1 MRGKTIKI
9 TLVIVICIIAV
20 ITAAVLVPK
29 ATKEEQRTAEN
40 MTQEETTA
48 QEETKLETEPET
60 KTQETE
66 AEEVTELTD
75 PRTEDVTEPE
85 TETQMQTAAETRADA
100 ETTEEVTVPEI
111 KKQNGSSV
119 VSLSVVGDIYL
130 SPMMEQNY
138 RQSGISGVISPKIQ
152 SIFQSVDIAVGDHE
166 YVCGDLDENQ
176 KVDYQQYTFLCPTAR
191 EEMILKDFS
200 FEVMTLANNHMMDYG
215 WEGLCSTMAE
225 VKRQGIAVIGGGN
238 NLDEALKPYTAQV
251 NGKKIAILSATRVVP
266 QLDWYAGDTPGLM
279 TTYEQ
284 TDRYELLKQEI
295 TRLKTQ
301 ENYDIVIM
309 YVHWGNDSDKT
320 ILNSQRTLGHGY
332 IDAGADMVIGNHTHV
347 LQGMEFYQG
356 KMIVYGLSN
365 FLFGSYHSDTMV
377 LTLEIDRENAI
388 TAKVLPCTSEG
399 FYTQE
404 LSGEAA
410 EKIWNYIESMSDN
423 VTFDGEGTILQ
434 KNN

>member
-48 QEETKLETEPET
+48 QAETTAQEETKLETEPET

-66 AEEVTELTD
+66 AEEVTKLTD
-75 PRTEDVTEPE
+75 PRTEEVTEP
-85 TETQMQTAAETRADA
+85 ETQMQTAAETRADS

-119 VSLSVVGDIYL
+119 VSLSFVGDIYL

-215 WEGLCSTMAE
+215 WEGLRSTMAE
-225 VKRQGIAVIGGGN
+225 VKR
-238 NLDEALKPYTAQV
+238 P
-251 NGKKIAILSATRVVP
+251 P
-266 QLDWYAGDTPGLM
+266 
-279 TTYEQ
+279 
-284 TDRYELLKQEI
+284 
-295 TRLKTQ
+295 
-301 ENYDIVIM
+301 DIP
-309 YVHWGNDSDKT
+309 
-320 ILNSQRTLGHGY
+320 LCR
-332 IDAGADMVIGNHTHV
+332 
-347 LQGMEFYQG
+347 
-356 KMIVYGLSN
+356 
-365 FLFGSYHSDTMV
+365 
-377 LTLEIDRENAI
+377 
-388 TAKVLPCTSEG
+388 
-399 FYTQE
+399 
-404 LSGEAA
+404 
-410 EKIWNYIESMSDN
+410 
-423 VTFDGEGTILQ
+423 
-434 KNN
+434 